1 MPVCPACDRDT
12 PGNFCTDCGA
22 RLVKK
27 QSKPTQD
34 GNSPVKGTGDS
45 PTPQPSNP
53 PVMISGFAAMIDNSF
68 VKNSKR
74 REPMISASSSGQSRL
89 SVAVRKRPQNP
100 SEQSSLNII
109 NVTSLNAITVLEPKK
124 ALDGTPNLDPQKFL
138 FDEVFDE
145 TDGNTEVYKRTAGRL
160 IDFVYDGGFCSCF
173 AYGQTGSGK
182 TYTMMGT
189 NARERGLYLQ
199 AADEIFKK
207 LEPNLEVA
215 VSFFEIYASK
225 LYDLLNYKEQIF
237 AREDENQKVHIRGL
251 TEHKV
256 ENSNSIMNLV
266 KKGLEGRSSST
277 TTMNDESSRSHAI
290 MEIKLKLSSGK
301 LIGKLSVIDLAGSE
315 RASVGHAGDKQIQ
328 MEGAEINKSLLALKE
343 CIRALDQ
350 GARHIPFR
358 QSELTQILKESFIGD
373 NGHTVMIANIS
384 PTGESCAETLN
395 TLRYAYRV
403 KELKTDD
410 DGKGPTVSG
419 GNQIR
424 NIHGSII
431 SSNKETPRCQGC
443 STEFRNL
450 ATVEAHKESCDLVTI
465 TCDYCANS
473 FKRRDESKH
482 NKSCTK
488 FPVFCKQCKDKVPR
502 DILKKHQQYDCPM
515 AETSCLF
522 CRVKLLKSDLE
533 GHRNT
538 CEQRMVDCDECGARV
553 KQSQMVAHKRTCKK
567 TKRPSEVS
575 IPSSGSA
582 SQLPLPGSSPTAK
595 SRKEPKITEL
605 KASTE
610 FLAHNPPPPAPA
622 SGPIKKERP
631 VAYTQLQSRVID
643 DDNEEPLPVTPSPP
657 VGKKPTLPP
666 STAIS
671 GCPMRELGCEVT
683 DGSCSPNSH
692 LVLLVGVIQSQQR
705 SLSGLTQRIKS
716 LEAINEALRRSHPSG
731 ANGSKVC
738 PFF

>member
-1 MPVCPACDRDT
+1 MPVCPACDKET
-12 PGNFCTDCGA
+12 AGNFCTDCGA
-22 RLVKK
+22 RLVKR
-27 QSKPTQD
+27 QSKQQD
-34 GNSPVKGTGDS
+34 NGNSPVRGPGDS

-53 PVMISGFAAMIDNSF
+53 PVAMSGFACMIDNCF
-68 VKNSKR
+68 IKNSR
-74 REPMISASSSGQSRL
+74 RRLPMISASSSGQSRL
-89 SVAVRKRPQNP
+89 SVAVRKRPLNP
-100 SEQSSLNII
+100 SEQSSLDII
-109 NVTSLNAITVLEPKK
+109 NVTSLNSITVLEPKK
-124 ALDGTPNLDPQKFL
+124 ALDGTPNIDPQKFL

-145 TDGNTEVYKRTAGRL
+145 SDGNIEVYKRTAGRL

-199 AADEIFKK
+199 AADEIFRR

-225 LYDLLNYKEQIF
+225 LYDLLNAKEQIY

-256 ENSNSIMNLV
+256 SNSTSIMNLV

-403 KELKTDD
+403 KELKSDED
-410 DGKGPTVSG
+410 AKNPTVAG
-419 GNQIR
+419 GNLIK

-431 SSNKETPRCQGC
+431 SSNKETPRCSGC
-443 STEFRNL
+443 TKEFRNL
-450 ATVEAHKESCDLVTI
+450 ATLEAHKESCELVTT
-465 TCDYCANS
+465 TCEYCGTS
-473 FKRRDESKH
+473 YKRRDELKH
-482 NKSCTK
+482 TKSCTK
-488 FPVFCKQCKDKVPR
+488 LPVTCKQCKDKVPR
-502 DILKKHQQYDCPM
+502 DALKKHQQYDCPM

-533 GHRNT
+533 SHKNT

-567 TKRPSEVS
+567 TKRSSEGSVQTAPPSQMPPPV
-575 IPSSGSA
+575 
-582 SQLPLPGSSPTAK
+582 SSPTAK
-595 SRKEPKITEL
+595 SRKEPKVTEL

-610 FLAHNPPPPAPA
+610 FLAHNPPAPAPV
-622 SGPIKKERP
+622 KKERP
-631 VAYTQLQSRVID
+631 AAYSQLQSRVID
-643 DDNEEPLPVTPSPP
+643 DDNEEPPQPVTPSPP
-657 VGKKPTLPP
+657 VGKKPSLPP
-666 STAIS
+666 AIS
-671 GCPMRELGCEVT
+671 SCPMRELGCDIT
-683 DGSCSPNSH
+683 DGSCGPDSH
-692 LVLLVGVIQSQQR
+692 LLLLVSTVQSQQR
-705 SLSGLTQRIKS
+705 SISTLTQRVKS
-716 LEAINEALRRSHPSG
+716 LEAINEALRRSHPAPS
-731 ANGSKVC
+731 NGSKLR
-738 PFF
+738 